1 MQCARCEK
9 EIAPESLKGQE
20 VIVIRKEPITIDVEY
35 YKCPECGEEFL
46 TPSSAKDP
54 FRMAYE
60 TYRDKHK
67 MLQPD
72 QIKNWRRKYRL
83 TQDQVAKLL
92 GIGVATLSR
101 YESGKLQDEA
111 HDTMLRLAMEPTNLQ
126 RLVADSVG
134 VFSEEQKKG
143 MLESIKK
150 EATEELSLEHWITI
164 NVSNYDSDEY
174 SGFKKFDLNK
184 FYNAVLYLCKGGV
197 LKTKLNKLLFY
208 TDFKHFKEYT
218 VSITGARYAHIPFGP
233 APDNYDLYYPVLVRR
248 GAIKLEEKDYL
259 GYTGENMITVQ
270 EPDLNL
276 FSESELRILTTVK
289 EHFKNN
295 NATEVSSFSHGEK
308 GYQDTP
314 QGKII
319 SYKYASQLKL

>member
-9 EIAPESLKGQE
+9 EIAPEPLKGQE
-20 VIVIRKEPITIDVEY
+20 IIVIRKEPITVDVEY
-35 YKCPECGEEFL
+35 YKCSECGEEFL
-46 TPSSAKDP
+46 ILSSDKDP
-54 FRMAYE
+54 FKIAYE
-60 TYRDKHK
+60 KYRAKHK
-67 MLQPD
+67 MLQPA
-72 QIKNWRRKYRL
+72 QIKNWRRKYGL

-126 RLVADSVG
+126 RLVADSAD

-150 EATEELSLEHWITI
+150 EAAEELSLEHWITV
-164 NVSNYDSDEY
+164 NVSCYDPDEY
-174 SGFKKFDLNK
+174 SGFKKFDLDK
-184 FYNAVLYLCKGGV
+184 FYNAVLYFCKDGA

-208 TDFKHFKEYT
+208 ADFKHFKDYT
-218 VSITGARYAHIPFGP
+218 VSITGARYARIPFGP
-233 APDNYDLYYPVLVRR
+233 APDNYDLYYHVLVGRE
-248 GAIKLEEKDYL
+248 AIEVEEKEYP
-259 GYTGENMITVQ
+259 GYTGENIVTVQ

-276 FSESELRILTTVK
+276 FSESELRILATIK
-289 EHFKNN
+289 EHFKNYN
-295 NATEVSSFSHGEK
+295 STEISSFSHGEK
-308 GYQDTP
+308 GYKGTL

-319 SYKYASQLKL
+319 SYRYASQLKL

>member
-1 MQCARCEK
+1 
-9 EIAPESLKGQE
+9 
-20 VIVIRKEPITIDVEY
+20 
-35 YKCPECGEEFL
+35 
-46 TPSSAKDP
+46 
-54 FRMAYE
+54 
-60 TYRDKHK
+60 
-67 MLQPD
+67 
-72 QIKNWRRKYRL
+72 
-83 TQDQVAKLL
+83 
-92 GIGVATLSR
+92 
-101 YESGKLQDEA
+101 
-111 HDTMLRLAMEPTNLQ
+111 
-126 RLVADSVG
+126 
-134 VFSEEQKKG
+134 
-143 MLESIKK
+143 
-150 EATEELSLEHWITI
+150 
-164 NVSNYDSDEY
+164 
-174 SGFKKFDLNK
+174 DLNK

-248 GAIKLEEKDYL
+248 EAIKLEEKDYP

-289 EHFKNN
+289 EHFKND
-295 NATEVSSFSHGEK
+295 NATEISSFSHGEK

>member
-9 EIAPESLKGQE
+9 EIVHEPLKGQE
-20 VIVIRKEPITIDVEY
+20 VIVIRKEPITVDVEY

-46 TPSSAKDP
+46 VPGSAKDP

-60 TYRDKHK
+60 KYRDDHK
-67 MLQPD
+67 MLQPE

-126 RLVADSVG
+126 RLVADSAG

-143 MLESIKK
+143 MLEYIKR
-150 EATEELSLEHWITI
+150 EASEELSLEHWITV
-164 NVSNYDSDEY
+164 NVSNYDSDKY

-248 GAIKLEEKDYL
+248 GAIKLEEKDYP

-276 FSESELRILTTVK
+276 FSESELRILSTVK
-289 EHFKNN
+289 EHFKNY
-295 NATEVSSFSHGEK
+295 NATEISSFSHGEK

-319 SYKYASQLKL
+319 SYEYASQLKL